1 MDIVC
6 FFHKGK
12 IYSGQKI
19 FSHIIQ
25 EEFSFGRKNCWND
38 FFVTSNQVFFEK
50 RPKNWSTILSNK
62 IIFEVIEQKIF
73 RNMGPQKLQ
82 RFLSKKKNTF

>member
-1 MDIVC
+1 MTKMDIVC

-38 FFVTSNQVFFEK
+38 FLCDIKSG
-50 RPKNWSTILSNK
+50 
-62 IIFEVIEQKIF
+62 IFWKETK
-73 RNMGPQKLQ
+73 KLVDDFKQ
-82 RFLSKKKNTF
+82 